1 MCGPDRGLK
10 GVLFLIVMFSFKS
23 AHASLCPSHPTP
35 SRSLSLLSPPTHA
48 IYWPY
53 ATTPGILP
61 RTGYTPDLISSDMA
75 SSRGIAA
82 PVSEVVVMALAVDVA
97 SVTVAVAV
105 ALWAVAKL
113 VDLMYG
119 VLLAARM
126 AETMDVELDAEGTT
140 DGRAAKAGGLLKL

>member
-1 MCGPDRGLK
+1 
-10 GVLFLIVMFSFKS
+10 
-23 AHASLCPSHPTP
+23 
-35 SRSLSLLSPPTHA
+35 
-48 IYWPY
+48 
-53 ATTPGILP
+53 
-61 RTGYTPDLISSDMA
+61 MA

-113 VDLMYG
+113 LDLMYG
-119 VLLAARM
+119 VLLAAGM
-126 AETMDVELDAEGTT
+126 AKTVDVELDAEGTT